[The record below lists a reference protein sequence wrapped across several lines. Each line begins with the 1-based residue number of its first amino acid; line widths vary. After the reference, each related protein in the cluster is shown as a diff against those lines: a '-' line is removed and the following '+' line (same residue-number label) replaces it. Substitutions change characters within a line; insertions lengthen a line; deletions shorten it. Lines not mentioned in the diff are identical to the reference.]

1 MNKLKLIITDRAKE
15 DITTITDYIA
25 QDNKKAAKAMS
36 AYLYKICSD
45 LAMFPNMGISRPD
58 FTYKDF
64 KFYTIKNHYII
75 VYRVSDNNLYISN
88 LILHLDLILIVFF

>member
-15 DITTITDYIA
+15 DITIITDYIA
-25 QDNKKAAKAMS
+25 QDNKSAAKAIS

-64 KFYTIKNHYII
+64 KFYTIKKHYII
-75 VYRVSDNNLYISN
+75 AYRVSDNNLYISRV
-88 LILHLDLILIVFF
+88 LTGYQDICSLF